1 LPAQQESERAQVGR
15 RRLELRRIF
24 ARGRRVAAA
33 LLIVAGCKWFGRGES
48 EEVRRL
54 IDQMLT
60 GRVNRAGLAYDIVY
74 RLYVPP
80 GYDASRR
87 YPLVLFLHGSG
98 ALGSDN
104 QRQVGFE
111 LARLHAR
118 VQAKEPAFVL
128 APQCP
133 EADKWVTRARQ
144 APYLNFRFEER
155 PESDAIRLV
164 VLLLD
169 ELAQKYAIDP
179 ERLYV
184 TGHSSGAAGT
194 WDLVSRRVSDRF
206 AAAVPVTGI
215 GDPSR
220 ASAIAKLPLWVFH
233 GAQDGISPVKNAREM
248 VAALKDHGSAV
259 RYTEYADVGHDTLA
273 KAYDEPE
280 LVPWL
285 LAQRRVRDAH

>member
-1 LPAQQESERAQVGR
+1 LSTKLSSQRAEDGHRRSPLARVLALGR
-15 RRLELRRIF
+15 R
-24 ARGRRVAAA
+24 AAIA
-33 LLIVAGCKWFGRGES
+33 VLVVSGCKGFGGGES
-48 EEVRRL
+48 TEVRAL

-60 GRVNRAGLAYDIVY
+60 GRIGRAGLAYDIVY

-104 QRQVGFE
+104 RRQVGFE

-133 EADKWVTRARQ
+133 EVDKWVTGARQ
-144 APYLNFRFEER
+144 APYLNFSQAAR
-155 PESDAIRLV
+155 PESDAIKLV
-164 VLLLD
+164 VFLLD
-169 ELAQKYAIDP
+169 ELAQKYPLDP
-179 ERLYV
+179 ERFYV
-184 TGHSSGAAGT
+184 TGHSSGASGT
-194 WDLVSRRVSDRF
+194 WDLVSRRVLDRF

-215 GDPSR
+215 ADPSR
-220 ASAIAKLPLWVFH
+220 ASAIAKLPLWIFH
-233 GAQDGISPVKNAREM
+233 GARDEISPVKNARDM
-248 VAALKDHGSAV
+248 AAALRAQGSAV
-259 RYTEYADVGHDTLA
+259 RYTEYSDVGHDSLA
-273 KAYDEPE
+273 KAYQEPE

-285 LAQRRVRDAH
+285 LAQRRARSAP